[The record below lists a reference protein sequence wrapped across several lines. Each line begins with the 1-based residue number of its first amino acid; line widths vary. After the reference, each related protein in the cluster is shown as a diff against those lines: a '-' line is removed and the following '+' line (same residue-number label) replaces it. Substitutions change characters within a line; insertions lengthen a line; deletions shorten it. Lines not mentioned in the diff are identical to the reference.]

1 MSTVYRITGAQAV
14 TRILAGIAIGA
25 FILVLLSLLWK
36 PQRVEPYVEPEDGIV
51 PSDPYLVALAAA
63 QSGTLRA
70 WHIRD
75 MALDAADRA

>member
-36 PQRVEPYVEPEDGIV
+36 PQRVRARPYVD
-51 PSDPYLVALAAA
+51 D
-63 QSGTLRA
+63 SGFWEAGFER
-70 WHIRD
+70 W
-75 MALDAADRA
+75 